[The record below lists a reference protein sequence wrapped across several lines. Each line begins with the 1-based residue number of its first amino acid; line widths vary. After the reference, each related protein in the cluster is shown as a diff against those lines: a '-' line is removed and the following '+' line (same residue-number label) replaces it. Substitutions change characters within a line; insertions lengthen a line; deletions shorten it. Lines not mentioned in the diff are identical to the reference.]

1 MCQTTFTMSF
11 CLCPGGNSYAGDP
24 SFTPPGG
31 CQCPDPCEE
40 LVLVDTTPDD
50 YVSNCSCASPNGAV
64 SVGALQVNQI
74 VTTYRCDPKD
84 PLPPECTT
92 TTTTSSTT
100 NPPPPPDSSCTGGG
114 GGN

>member
-11 CLCPGGNSYAGDP
+11 CLCPSVGSWAGDP

-40 LVLVDTTPDD
+40 LVLIDTTPKD
-50 YVSNCSCASPNGAV
+50 YVDRCRCLSPNGSV

-74 VTTYRCDPKD
+74 ISNYRCDPID
-84 PLPPECTT
+84 PPPPGCTP
-92 TTTTSSTT
+92 TSSTS
-100 NPPPPPDSSCTGGG
+100 NPPPPDSSCDTSG